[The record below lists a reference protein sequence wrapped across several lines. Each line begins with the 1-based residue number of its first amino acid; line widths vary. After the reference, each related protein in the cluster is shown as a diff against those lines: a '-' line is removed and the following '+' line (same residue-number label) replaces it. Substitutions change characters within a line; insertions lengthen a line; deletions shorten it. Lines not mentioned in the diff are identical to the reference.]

1 MSGQIRQQIGLAKK
15 RVSDQVNVVQ
25 TLLQQE
31 GEASTLEIQ
40 IYLERLKKRTGNL
53 MDLIQQFRQAI
64 TGTREETQYEQL
76 LEELQTI
83 ICNAEYAQIGLEV

>member
-1 MSGQIRQQIGLAKK
+1 MSRQIRQQIGFAKK

-40 IYLERLKKRTGNL
+40 IYLECLKKRTGNL

-83 ICNAEYAQIGLEV
+83 IYEAEDAQIGLEV